1 MLTGSISWTVARTG
15 TVHILCCIPFSVCS
29 VLLTLGSTPNPFSPR
44 PATPMKSRNGVNALK
59 IKEIYRGLPNREI
72 ILSVS

>member
-15 TVHILCCIPFSVCS
+15 TVHILCFIPFSVCS
-29 VLLTLGSTPNPFSPR
+29 VLLTLGSTPNPSSLR
-44 PATPMKSRNGVNALK
+44 PATPIKPQNGVKALNLN
-59 IKEIYRGLPNREI
+59 EIYRGLPNREM